1 MVGDVRASN
10 SDCPSA
16 TGLTRKK
23 MVAVVTLNKVVI
35 KKLFKDRFINS
46 KSFNPTESPTP
57 MIGPISGEMSMAPII
72 TAVEFT
78 FNPNEAMNM
87 ANIRIQRLAPLNS
100 TQFIV
105 LVFTQIKIVFQKSLD
120 SEGIS
125 VVRIHDI
132 YNLTI
137 YYSVVYFFINQ
148 LMTGMLPRGISRRT
162 I

>member
-1 MVGDVRASN
+1 
-10 SDCPSA
+10 
-16 TGLTRKK
+16 
-23 MVAVVTLNKVVI
+23 
-35 KKLFKDRFINS
+35 
-46 KSFNPTESPTP
+46 

-100 TQFIV
+100 TPLRNGIYSFQFIV
-105 LVFTQIKIVFQKSLD
+105 LVFAQIKIVFQKSLD
-120 SEGIS
+120 SESIS

>member
-57 MIGPISGEMSMAPII
+57 MIGPISGQINIAPII
-72 TAVEFT
+72 TADEFV
-78 FNPNEAMNM
+78 FKPSEATKV
-87 ANIRIQRLAPLNS
+87 AKIRTQR
-100 TQFIV
+100 FV
-105 LVFTQIKIVFQKSLD
+105 L
-120 SEGIS
+120 
-125 VVRIHDI
+125 
-132 YNLTI
+132 
-137 YYSVVYFFINQ
+137 
-148 LMTGMLPRGISRRT
+148 
-162 I
+162 

>member
-100 TQFIV
+100 TPLRMESTV
-105 LVFTQIKIVFQKSLD
+105 SSSLSLSLRKS
-120 SEGIS
+120 
-125 VVRIHDI
+125 R
-132 YNLTI
+132 
-137 YYSVVYFFINQ
+137 
-148 LMTGMLPRGISRRT
+148 
-162 I
+162 